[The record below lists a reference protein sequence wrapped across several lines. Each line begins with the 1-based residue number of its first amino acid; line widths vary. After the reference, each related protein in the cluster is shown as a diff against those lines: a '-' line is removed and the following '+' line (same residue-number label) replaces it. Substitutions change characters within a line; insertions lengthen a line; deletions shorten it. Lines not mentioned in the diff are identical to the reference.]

1 MTIEDHSELAGFGS
15 AVLEV
20 LQDTPV
26 RVLRLGVPDRFVD
39 HGKRELLLDEA
50 GLSPE
55 HVATRALQALNGPT
69 GILIAEGG

>member
-55 HVATRALQALNGPT
+55 HVATRALQALNEPT